1 MKAQRRK
8 GKGKK
13 FQKRNSKFDKIR
25 RSNDEVTFNLMSEV
39 RSKSRYMENF
49 LYSVITVI
57 FKIFILI
64 IIIIIIFK
72 KCIIGEIFQWLM
84 VEIFGIFKGVNATS
98 LISILVW

>member
-13 FQKRNSKFDKIR
+13 FQKRNSKFDKI

-64 IIIIIIFK
+64 IIIITIFK
-72 KCIIGEIFQWLM
+72 K
-84 VEIFGIFKGVNATS
+84 
-98 LISILVW
+98 